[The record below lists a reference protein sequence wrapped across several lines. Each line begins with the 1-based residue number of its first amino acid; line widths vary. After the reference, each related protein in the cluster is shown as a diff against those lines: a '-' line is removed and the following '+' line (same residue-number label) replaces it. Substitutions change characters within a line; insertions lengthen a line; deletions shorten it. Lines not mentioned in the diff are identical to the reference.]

1 MEDDVEL
8 RRVRLTNGSLTCRAF
23 DVTNYAEI
31 VLAPPATD
39 AAHPAFS
46 KLFVETEILPER
58 QAILC
63 TRRARAPGEPP
74 PWMFHLLTRWTF
86 RSKT

>member
-23 DVTNYAEI
+23 DVTSYAEI
-31 VLAPPATD
+31 VLAPLATD

-86 RSKT
+86 RSKA